1 MSENQIRE
9 ALGQR
14 LEVADV
20 EYDIKRMSAE
30 LDYHKSKV
38 KIFEQTIES
47 RQDDLDEMLGVPK
60 PIEKNGE
67 MYK

>member
-1 MSENQIRE
+1 MSENHIRE
-9 ALGQR
+9 ALGHR

-30 LDYHKSKV
+30 MNYHISKA
-38 KIFEQTIES
+38 KIFEQTIKS
-47 RQDDLDEMLGVPK
+47 RQVDLDEMLGLPQN
-60 PIEKNGE
+60 PAENGK

>member
-1 MSENQIRE
+1 MSENHIRE

-30 LDYHKSKV
+30 MNYHMSKA
-38 KIFEQTIES
+38 KIFEQTIKS
-47 RQDDLDEMLGVPK
+47 RQGDLDEMLGAPQNPV
-60 PIEKNGE
+60 KNGE